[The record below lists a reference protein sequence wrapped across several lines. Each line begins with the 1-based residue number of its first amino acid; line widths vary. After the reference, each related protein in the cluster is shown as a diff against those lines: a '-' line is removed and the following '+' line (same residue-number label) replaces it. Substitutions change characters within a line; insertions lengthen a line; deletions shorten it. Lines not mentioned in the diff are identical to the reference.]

1 MVVISENLADRLWH
15 GQSAVGHL
23 LKGFSADGKDQ
34 PWRVVGVAGDVH
46 AASLT
51 AQAENMVYFP
61 YWQSDNR
68 GMSLVIRTAGDPRSI
83 AGAIR
88 RSISDLDSDV
98 PVSRIRLM
106 DDILS
111 DSVAQRRFQLVLLI
125 GFAAVGLI
133 LACLGIYGVLAFTVT
148 RRTSEIGIRV
158 ALGAQPGQVRRAML
172 RRGMLPVVVGLA
184 VGLLISVAAGS
195 VLQSLLFDVKTLDPL
210 TYFVTSGALLAVAS
224 LACLIPS
231 QRAARLNPVDA
242 LHRE

>member
-1 MVVISENLADRLWH
+1 
-15 GQSAVGHL
+15 
-23 LKGFSADGKDQ
+23 
-34 PWRVVGVAGDVH
+34 
-46 AASLT
+46 
-51 AQAENMVYFP
+51 
-61 YWQSDNR
+61 
-68 GMSLVIRTAGDPRSI
+68 
-83 AGAIR
+83 
-88 RSISDLDSDV
+88 
-98 PVSRIRLM
+98 M

-148 RRTSEIGIRV
+148 RRTSEIGIRM